1 MTDRPEPPDFANSRA
16 ILIGTGTYRSS
27 GFQPLPAA
35 LNSLTAVEQVLTDPR
50 LCGWPPDRITAI
62 PDPSDIRELLPQ
74 LRELARETRGVL
86 LLYYVGHGVI
96 LPRGQLCLTLTD
108 TNPDHPDAGGL
119 VYDRVREVFLDSPAK
134 VKVVV
139 LDCCYSGRAIEA
151 LAAGAA
157 PAGAAHIRGAY
168 ILVASDRAAHVVP
181 LSEQAEA
188 TTSFTGTLL
197 ELIRDGMPGGPV
209 WLTLGALYPHLQDR
223 LRQRALPPPNQLG
236 TDSANLFA
244 FTRNAAHR
252 SPFATALAAAFA
264 RGRLHRDVTLEQLA
278 QESDRSPEEVSSYL
292 SGTAIAP
299 RDFVDAFLAA
309 LERHGVP
316 LPPGLLGTLHELRL
330 TELRESPLPAVQ
342 VVYLQEVTEQ
352 LRQEVTVL
360 TRERDDE
367 RRGRLA
373 DRALAVREASRLA
386 ARLTAEEA
394 RSRRLQE
401 SSEEKDRR
409 LAAAVAFAHI
419 RESDLVEIRREADS
433 LGRELGVLRLQV
445 QRLMDPADGEPSPP
459 ADADPVVAAAAPS
472 PVLALATA
480 PGPEAGRTAAPVT
493 RPQSAGPSRPRPPR
507 RAPVPVGRVLAQ
519 GLLLLIGLSVVGV
532 GFGRFLDESVRVTAH
547 QGAPACGSPGL
558 AAGVDCL
565 KPETGR
571 VTATFS
577 EDGEASTAYKISV
590 LRETASG
597 TETYTVGKRF
607 YDDVASGTEVDLK
620 VWLGHVVE
628 TSYHGHRADVPLYDR
643 WEMVLVALLIGVG
656 TTVAVLGGVLARLE
670 NPGVL
675 WGAPAVIGFTSWM
688 GSSIFVQAE
697 LSPWVTMPVGV
708 LCWLISS
715 AAAWGFATV

>member
-1 MTDRPEPPDFANSRA
+1 MTDQPGPPDFATSRA
-16 ILIGTGTYRSS
+16 ILIGTGTYQRS

-35 LNSLTAVEQVLTDPR
+35 LNSLTAVRQVLTDPR

-151 LAAGAA
+151 LAAGAD

-197 ELIRDGMPGGPV
+197 ELIREGMPGGPV
-209 WLTLGALYPHLQDR
+209 WLTLGALYPHLRDR
-223 LRQRALPPPNQLG
+223 LRERALPPPNQLG

-252 SPFATALAAAFA
+252 SPFATALAAAFV
-264 RGRLHRDVTLEQLA
+264 RGRRHRDVSLERLA
-278 QESDRSPEEVSSYL
+278 QESGRSPEEVSSYL
-292 SGTAIAP
+292 SGAAIAP

-330 TELRESPLPAVQ
+330 TELRDSPLPAVQ

-352 LRQEVTVL
+352 LREAVTVL
-360 TRERDDE
+360 TRERDEE

-373 DRALAVREASRLA
+373 DRALAVRLA
-386 ARLTAEEA
+386 ARLTAEEE
-394 RSRRLQE
+394 RIRRLRE

-409 LAAAVAFAHI
+409 LAAAVAFAHA
-419 RESDLVEIRREADS
+419 RESDLAEIRREADS

-445 QRLMDPADGEPSPP
+445 QRLMDQADGEPLSPP
-459 ADADPVVAAAAPS
+459 DADPVPAAATPP

-480 PGPEAGRTAAPVT
+480 LGPEAERTAVPGA
-493 RPQSAGPSRPRPPR
+493 RPQPAGPPRPRPSR

-519 GLLLLIGLSVVGV
+519 GLLLLIGLSVVGA
-532 GFGRFLDESVRVTAH
+532 GFGRFLDENVRVTAH
-547 QGAPACGSPGL
+547 QGAPVCGSPGI

-565 KPETGR
+565 RPETGR
-571 VTATFS
+571 VTAKFS
-577 EDGEASTAYKISV
+577 EDGQASTAYKISV
-590 LRETASG
+590 LRDTASG
-597 TETYTVGKRF
+597 TETYTVGRRF
-607 YDDVASGTEVDLK
+607 YDDVDSGTEVDLK

-643 WEMVLVALLIGVG
+643 WEMVLVALLIGGG
-656 TTVAVLGGVLARLE
+656 TSVAVLGGVLARVN

-675 WGAPAVIGFTSWM
+675 WGAPVAIGFTSWM
-688 GSSIFVQAE
+688 GSNIFLQME
-697 LSPWVTMPVGV
+697 LSPWVTMPAGV
-708 LCWLISS
+708 FCWVIAF
-715 AAAWGFATV
+715 AATWGFATF